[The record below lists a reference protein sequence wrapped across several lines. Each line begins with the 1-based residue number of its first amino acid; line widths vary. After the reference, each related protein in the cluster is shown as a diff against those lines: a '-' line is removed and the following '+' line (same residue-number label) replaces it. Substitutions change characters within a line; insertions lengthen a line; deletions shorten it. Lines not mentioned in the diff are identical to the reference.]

1 LIEFRNIPFFN
12 GNLTED
18 ATGVIMTRRTRYTA
32 LAPLAAWIVAT
43 SLAPQASASG
53 FQLREQ
59 SPSAQGNSFAGVS
72 AGNSDI
78 GSMFFNPATLT
89 LFQGNQ
95 SVLGLSE
102 VMPKAKL
109 EGAVGTRS
117 ASVPAPF
124 RPISGSG
131 SEANAAKSALLPNLY
146 AMWSASPDLKLGLS
160 VNAPFGMSTDYG
172 TTFVGRY
179 HALKS
184 DLQVLDIA
192 PTVAY
197 RINPQ
202 WSVGAAIVARKADA
216 ELTNMVD
223 FGLVG
228 SSYRIPG
235 LLPGNS
241 DGLASLKG
249 SKWGYGYRLG
259 VVFQPTETLRLGLAH
274 QSAMSMTL
282 SGDATFT
289 KVPAPLAGT
298 FKNVSATAELNLPS
312 TTSLGINADLS
323 QAISIQGELAR
334 TSWSSFKELRVKF
347 SGGVP
352 PDSITEEQWRD
363 TWFYALGLTWK
374 ATEAWTLRTGLAYD
388 QGAVKDE
395 FRTPRIPDGNRTW
408 VSLGA
413 GYAFSQKVA
422 VDFAYTHIFVTDGP
436 LQLTAADSN
445 QSRGSLTGNYK
456 NSIDIFSAQAKFTF

>member
-1 LIEFRNIPFFN
+1 MP
-12 GNLTED
+12 
-18 ATGVIMTRRTRYTA
+18 RRTCYTA

-59 SPSAQGNSFAGVS
+59 SPSAQGTSFAGVS
-72 AGNSDI
+72 AGGSDI

-95 SVLGLSE
+95 SVLGMSE

-117 ASVPAPF
+117 ASLPAPYQ
-124 RPISGSG
+124 PIKGSD

-146 AMWSASPDLKLGLS
+146 AMWSVSSDLKLGLS
-160 VNAPFGMSTDYG
+160 VNAPFGMSTNYDA
-172 TTFVGRY
+172 TFVGRY

-184 DLQVLDIA
+184 DLTVLDIA
-192 PTVAY
+192 PTIAY

-202 WSVGAAIVARKADA
+202 WSVGAAFVARKADA
-216 ELTNMVD
+216 ELTNAVD
-223 FGLVG
+223 FGSAILANPL
-228 SSYRIPG
+228 IPAFMKAG
-235 LLPGNS
+235 VTPGGS
-241 DGLASLKG
+241 DGVASLKG

-259 VVFQPTETLRLGLAH
+259 IVFQPSETLRLGLAH

-289 KVPAPLAGT
+289 GVPALLAGSI
-298 FKNVSATAELNLPS
+298 KNVSATAELNLPS
-312 TTSLGINADLS
+312 TTSLGINLDVS
-323 QAISIQGELAR
+323 PTISVQSELAR
-334 TSWSSFKELRVKF
+334 TNWSSFKELRVKF

-352 PDSITEEQWRD
+352 SDSITEEQWRD
-363 TWFYALGLTWK
+363 TWFYSLGLTWK

-388 QGAVKDE
+388 QCAVKDE

-413 GYAFSQKVA
+413 GYAFSQKVS

-436 LQLTAADSN
+436 LELTAAGSN

-456 NSIDIFSAQAKFTF
+456 NSIDILSAQAKFTF

>member
-1 LIEFRNIPFFN
+1 
-12 GNLTED
+12 
-18 ATGVIMTRRTRYTA
+18 
-32 LAPLAAWIVAT
+32 
-43 SLAPQASASG
+43 
-53 FQLREQ
+53 
-59 SPSAQGNSFAGVS
+59 
-72 AGNSDI
+72 
-78 GSMFFNPATLT
+78 
-89 LFQGNQ
+89 
-95 SVLGLSE
+95 
-102 VMPKAKL
+102 
-109 EGAVGTRS
+109 
-117 ASVPAPF
+117 
-124 RPISGSG
+124 
-131 SEANAAKSALLPNLY
+131 
-146 AMWSASPDLKLGLS
+146 
-160 VNAPFGMSTDYG
+160 
-172 TTFVGRY
+172 
-179 HALKS
+179 
-184 DLQVLDIA
+184 
-192 PTVAY
+192 
-197 RINPQ
+197 
-202 WSVGAAIVARKADA
+202 
-216 ELTNMVD
+216 MVD